1 MSYPSQADTFMLV
14 DYKRVL
20 AEEESP
26 EAVAECEWLLVT
38 ATQVVEREAARL
50 GISEWQLFER
60 RNEIESM
67 RVQRALDVLDAGGF
81 IPPDHVN

>member
-1 MSYPSQADTFMLV
+1 MSQADDFMLV

-20 AEEESP
+20 AEETP

-38 ATQVVEREAARL
+38 ASRLVEREADRL
-50 GISEWQLFER
+50 GISESQLFQR
-60 RNEIESM
+60 RHEIESL

-81 IPPDHVN
+81 IAPDPVD